1 MELSIAIDVLI
12 FLGGLFIGN
21 RLTLAN
27 ERRKEFN
34 EVAEPLF
41 KSLELQRRTL
51 EEGSFPINV
60 LSENDFIEA
69 QRRIKFSQRRAFTT
83 KITEYVLAQNQC
95 GKYREGIYKLENP
108 DILISSIEALI
119 KYLSHK

>member
-1 MELSIAIDVLI
+1 MELSIAVDVLI

-69 QRRIKFSQRRAFTT
+69 QRRIKFNQRRGFTT
-83 KITEYVLAQNQC
+83 KINEYVLAQNQC
-95 GKYREGIYKLENP
+95 GEYREGIYKLENP
-108 DILISSIEALI
+108 EILISRIEELT

>member
-1 MELSIAIDVLI
+1 MELSIAVDVLI

-69 QRRIKFSQRRAFTT
+69 QRRIKFNQRRGFTT
-83 KITEYVLAQNQC
+83 KINEYVLAQNQC
-95 GKYREGIYKLENP
+95 GEYREGIYKLENP
-108 DILISSIEALI
+108 EIFISRIEELT